1 MVTILLTYVF
11 LSYLFGT
18 GFYLFLLICLFVKPS
33 LFLKIKTYL
42 DKKSDLF
49 FEFNVIGLTVTLA
62 PLMFFIFSLV
72 GVINIIDTQY
82 NKVIKSNKNYGC

>member
-1 MVTILLTYVF
+1 MVTLLLTYVF

-42 DKKSDLF
+42 DKKSDICFETIIVGLF
-49 FEFNVIGLTVTLA
+49 ITIP
-62 PLMFFIFSLV
+62 PLMFFIFGL
-72 GVINIIDTQY
+72 IEIITIVDNQY
-82 NKVIKSNKNYGC
+82 NKVTKNN